1 MLLATVAFAVSSL
14 LSTRV
19 AEFVYLR
26 PQDFQNS
33 SNNQS
38 KEDTPISVPDEEVAG
53 HEIGTHKAIRRTRN
67 ETDNIFQSV
76 RLKIIVDADGIVV
89 TATPQEGP
97 VDSYSKAAAE
107 AMTWKYVP
115 FEHDGRRSVAAIT
128 DYVSILPLEDTPK
141 THRDFPRVTNLAG
154 LVMKLSRSGC
164 FGTCPA
170 YTVEIHGDGTVI
182 YDGEYY
188 VVLTGEHRD
197 HISADQVE
205 QALNAFYAA
214 DYFSLKDKYSF
225 SVTDCPTYV
234 TSFELNDISKSVV
247 DYVGLEAGMPQSV
260 SDLEN
265 TIDGV
270 AGTAKWIRGTS
281 DTVPA
286 LKREDWDF
294 KSPEAAGVLA
304 RASHAG
310 STQLVQDLVKEGVSA
325 SGTDE
330 TGTSTLAGAAAT
342 GNHET
347 VNLLLKAETGKD
359 NRAART
365 EALAAAARIGDAEL
379 VQTLLDAGADA
390 KGRARNENGAPTV
403 LMSAASS
410 GVAKV
415 VEMILEAD
423 PDVNARDSK
432 GRTAFFYISD
442 ASTYFDEKHHA
453 NRVEVVHLLAHAG
466 ANLNL
471 QDDNG
476 NAPLHSAYN
485 PDIAQALIQDGANV
499 DIRNRNGETPFVTNF
514 SPDIAKLLLE
524 AGADSEAKNEEGKTA
539 LDIAKE
545 LEPDGEW
552 TRYLESVKTA
562 HAMKP

>member
-19 AEFVYLR
+19 AEFVYLQ
-26 PQDFQNS
+26 PQDSQS
-33 SNNQS
+33 STDNHS
-38 KEDTPISVPDEEVAG
+38 KEDAPISVSDEDVAG
-53 HEIGTHKAIRRTRN
+53 HEIGAHKAIRRTRG
-67 ETDNIFQSV
+67 ETDSIFQSV
-76 RLKIIVDADGIVV
+76 RLKIVVDAEGNVV

-115 FEHDGRRSVAAIT
+115 FERDGKPTVASIT

-141 THRDFPRVTNLAG
+141 THRDFPRVTSLAG

-182 YDGEYY
+182 YDGKYY
-188 VVLTGEHRD
+188 VVLKGEHRD

-214 DYFSLKDKYSF
+214 DYFSLKDEYSY

-260 SDLEN
+260 SDLED
-265 TIDGV
+265 TIDRV
-270 AGTAKWIRGTS
+270 AETAKWIRGTS
-281 DTVPA
+281 DTVPS

-304 RASHAG
+304 RASRAG
-310 STQLVQDLVKEGVSA
+310 STQLIHDLVKEGVSA

-347 VNLLLKAETGKD
+347 VNLLLKTETGEN
-359 NRAART
+359 NRPVRT
-365 EALAAAARIGDAEL
+365 EALAAAARIGDVEL
-379 VQTLLDAGADA
+379 VKTLLGAGADA
-390 KGRARNENGAPTV
+390 KGRARNEDGAPTV

-410 GVAKV
+410 GVANV

-423 PDVNARDSK
+423 SDVNARDSK
-432 GRTAFFYISD
+432 GRTALFYISD
-442 ASTYFDEKHHA
+442 ASTYFDEKRHA

-471 QDDNG
+471 QDNDG
-476 NAPLHSAYN
+476 NAPLHSAYD
-485 PDIAQALIQDGANV
+485 PGVAQALVEDGANV
-499 DIRNRNGETPFVTNF
+499 DIRNRVGETPLMTNF
-514 SPDIAKLLLE
+514 FPDVAKLLLK

-552 TRYLESVKTA
+552 TRFLESVKARST
-562 HAMKP
+562 KP